1 MLPEILDSIEDLV
14 DTLMPLFALIVLTIG
29 TYFTVRAWRG
39 KGASHK
45 ALETIDDKLTLLLE
59 HSDSVRG
66 ELSDIQDRVEFA
78 ERLLTDA
85 RNSGESPGASDRG

>member
-14 DTLMPLFALIVLTIG
+14 DTLTPLFALIVLTIG

-39 KGASHK
+39 KGTSQK
-45 ALETIDDKLTLLLE
+45 TLENIDDKLTLLLE

-66 ELSDIQDRVEFA
+66 ELSDIQDRVEFT

>member
-39 KGASHK
+39 KGASQK
-45 ALETIDDKLTLLLE
+45 ALGNIDDKLTLLLE

-66 ELSDIQDRVEFA
+66 ELSDIQDRVEFT

-85 RNSGESPGASDRG
+85 RNSGESPGASGRG

>member
-1 MLPEILDSIEDLV
+1 MLPEILESIEDLV
-14 DTLMPLFALIVLTIG
+14 DSLTPLFALIVLTIG
-29 TYFTVRAWRG
+29 TYCTVRVWRG
-39 KGASHK
+39 KGASQK
-45 ALETIDDKLTLLLE
+45 TLETIDDKLTLLLE

-66 ELSDIQDRVEFA
+66 ELSDIQDRVEFT